1 MYLRATLL
9 LVFLVACGG
18 SDMESATPDGDDPD
32 WVALETGALCAPAEV
47 ACGPGNCAANVE
59 NTCQK
64 PVTCDLYI
72 ECICRSMTG
81 EEGPA
86 TATSGEN
93 TILAG
98 NRQGLAAKVI
108 CSQGEVIATIARRVD
123 CY

>member
-1 MYLRATLL
+1 MYARAS
-9 LVFLVACGG
+9 LVIVALSSCGG
-18 SDMESATPDGDDPD
+18 SEALPETPEGEDD
-32 WVALETGALCAPAEV
+32 WISLETGAQCAPAEV
-47 ACGPGNCAANVE
+47 ACAPGNCAANVS
-59 NTCQK
+59 NTCET

-86 TATSGEN
+86 TANSGEN

-108 CSQGEVIATIARRVD
+108 CSQGEVVATIARRVE